1 LRGKTVAQFAG
12 VRFRDAG
19 KVYYFK
25 SSSVDDLYVG
35 DHVVVDTT
43 RGQEVGRVVSVLED
57 APEGLSKD
65 ALKSV
70 LRRAQSVDLVQ
81 MEHYRLREDQALARC
96 QERLKEFNLPIKLLK
111 AEYSFDGSHLLV
123 YFVSEKRVDF
133 RKLVQDLRKTLRT
146 KVELR
151 QVGVRDEAKLMG
163 GVGRC
168 GRVLCCASFMQDFSP
183 VSIRMAKRQDISLNP
198 SEISGCCGRLLCCLA
213 YEDEYYQ
220 EVKKKLPK
228 LREIVKTTYGS
239 GEVRALNALKQTVTV
254 ELKNE
259 VTVEVTADEILDR
272 TGKKGKRKRS

>member
-1 LRGKTVAQFAG
+1 MRP
-12 VRFRDAG
+12 
-19 KVYYFK
+19 
-25 SSSVDDLYVG
+25 SSWG
-35 DHVVVDTT
+35 
-43 RGQEVGRVVSVLED
+43 
-57 APEGLSKD
+57 AW
-65 ALKSV
+65 
-70 LRRAQSVDLVQ
+70 
-81 MEHYRLREDQALARC
+81 
-96 QERLKEFNLPIKLLK
+96 
-111 AEYSFDGSHLLV
+111 
-123 YFVSEKRVDF
+123 
-133 RKLVQDLRKTLRT
+133 
-146 KVELR
+146 
-151 QVGVRDEAKLMG
+151 
-163 GVGRC
+163 

>member
-1 LRGKTVAQFAG
+1 M
-12 VRFRDAG
+12 
-19 KVYYFK
+19 
-25 SSSVDDLYVG
+25 
-35 DHVVVDTT
+35 
-43 RGQEVGRVVSVLED
+43 GRVVSLLED
-57 APEGLSKD
+57 APKGISRQ
-65 ALKSV
+65 AVKSV
-70 LRRAQSVDLVQ
+70 QRRAQPVDLVQ

-96 QERLKEFNLPIKLLK
+96 QERLREHDLPIKLLK
-111 AEYSFDGSHLLV
+111 AEYNFDGSRLLV

-133 RKLVQDLRKTLRT
+133 RKLVQDFRKTLRT

-151 QVGVRDEAKLMG
+151 QVGVRDEAKLLG

-183 VSIRMAKRQDISLNP
+183 VSIKMAKRQDISLNP

-220 EVKKKLPK
+220 EVKQKLPR
-228 LREIVKTTYGS
+228 LREIVKTTYGT

-259 VTVEVTADEILDR
+259 VTVEVAPDEILEA
-272 TGKKGKRKRS
+272 TGKKAKRRKRS

>member
-1 LRGKTVAQFAG
+1 VARFAG

-19 KVYYFK
+19 KVYYFN
-25 SSSVDDLYVG
+25 SGRVG
-35 DHVVVDTT
+35 DLEVGEHVVVDTA
-43 RGQEVGRVVSVLED
+43 RGREVGRVVCLLED
-57 APEGLSKD
+57 APKGISKE
-65 ALKSV
+65 AIKFV
-70 LRRAQSVDLVQ
+70 QRRAQPVDLVE

-96 QERLKEFNLPIKLLK
+96 QERLKDHRLPIKLLK
-111 AEYSFDGSHLLV
+111 AEYNYDGSRLLV

-151 QVGVRDEAKLMG
+151 QVGVRDEAKLLG

-213 YEDEYYQ
+213 YEDDYYQ

-228 LREIVKTTYGS
+228 LREIVKTTYGT
-239 GEVRALNALKQTVTV
+239 GEVRALNALKQSATV

-259 VTVEVTADEILDR
+259 VTVEVTPEEILEA
-272 TGKKGKRKRS
+272 TGKKAKRRKRS